1 MDYKKLTEQVCAV
14 AREAGEYLRREQHKL
29 REEQVIQKRA
39 HDYVSYVDKTSE
51 NMIVCRLQELLPDA
65 GFLTEEGTA
74 ASLPSSS
81 YYWVIDPLDGTTNY
95 VHGFNPFAV
104 SIALRSECEILLG
117 VVYEVSLDECFYAWQ
132 GGGAWLNGNAIQ
144 VKADHQIGQAM
155 LGLELP
161 YDVENYTA
169 KGQSLI
175 RQFYGR
181 CSGIR
186 MNGSAAMGI
195 CNVAAGRWDG
205 WVERYIKP
213 WDFMAAALI
222 VMEAGGKVTNFAGN
236 EMFLDGDDIVASN
249 GTIQQDLLKAI
260 ESLP

>member
-117 VVYEVSLDECFYAWQ
+117 VVYEVSLDECFYAW
-132 GGGAWLNGNAIQ
+132 
-144 VKADHQIGQAM
+144 
-155 LGLELP
+155 
-161 YDVENYTA
+161 
-169 KGQSLI
+169 
-175 RQFYGR
+175 
-181 CSGIR
+181 
-186 MNGSAAMGI
+186 
-195 CNVAAGRWDG
+195 
-205 WVERYIKP
+205 
-213 WDFMAAALI
+213 
-222 VMEAGGKVTNFAGN
+222 
-236 EMFLDGDDIVASN
+236 
-249 GTIQQDLLKAI
+249 
-260 ESLP
+260 